1 MSTTEWLTI
10 IAIIIGPIAAVS
22 ITLWRDHR
30 NEVKRRRTEIL
41 ASLMR
46 TRADRLSGEHVG
58 ALNLVQLEFHG
69 RQSIID
75 AYTQYIERLNMPL
88 PPVSEQAYF
97 FKQREARFLELL
109 TTIAT
114 DLNYKFDKKD
124 LESLSYTP
132 PVWHNDEVVQRGNML
147 LLSQL
152 LRGESFLRVKSESPQ
167 EHDRFPPP
175 PE

>member
-1 MSTTEWLTI
+1 MSGNEWLTI
-10 IAIIIGPIAAVS
+10 IAIITGPIAAVS

-30 NEVKRRRTEIL
+30 NEVKRRRIEIL

-46 TRADRLSGEHVG
+46 TRSVRLSGEHVG

-69 RQSIID
+69 RRSIID
-75 AYTQYIERLNMPL
+75 AYTQYIEHLNKPL
-88 PPVSEQAYF
+88 PPVGEQNYF
-97 FKQREARFLELL
+97 FEQREARFLELL
-109 TTIAT
+109 TMIAT

-124 LESLSYTP
+124 LERLSYTP
-132 PVWHNDEVVQRGNML
+132 QGWHNDEGVQRGNML

-152 LRGESFLRVKSESPQ
+152 LRGERALRVKSESLQ
-167 EHDRFPPP
+167 EHDPFPPP

>member
-1 MSTTEWLTI
+1 MSANEWLTI
-10 IAIIIGPIAAVS
+10 IAIITGPIVAVS
-22 ITLWRDHR
+22 ITLWRDRR
-30 NEVKRRRTEIL
+30 NEVRRRRTEIL

-46 TRADRLSGEHVG
+46 TRAVRLSGEHVG

-75 AYTQYIERLNMPL
+75 AYTQYIEHLNKPL
-88 PPVSEQAYF
+88 PPVGEQKYF
-97 FKQREARFLELL
+97 FEEREARFLNLL

-114 DLNYKFDKKD
+114 DLKYKFDKKD
-124 LESLSYTP
+124 LERLSYTP
-132 PVWHNDEVVQRGNML
+132 QGWHDDEGVQRGNML

-152 LRGESFLRVKSESPQ
+152 LRGERFLRVKSESLQ
-167 EHDRFPPP
+167 EHDPFPPP

>member
-1 MSTTEWLTI
+1 MSTNEWLTI
-10 IAIIIGPIAAVS
+10 IAIITGPLAAVS
-22 ITLWRDHR
+22 ITIWRDHR

-41 ASLMR
+41 AVLMR
-46 TRADRLSGEHVG
+46 TRVARLSGEHVG

-75 AYTQYIERLNMPL
+75 AYTQYIKHLNMPL
-88 PPVSEQAYF
+88 PPVSEQDYF
-97 FKQREARFLELL
+97 FKQREVRFLELL

-114 DLNYKFDKKD
+114 ELNYKFDKKD

-132 PVWHNDEVVQRGNML
+132 QVWHDDEWTQRGNMS

-152 LRGESFLRVKSESPQ
+152 LRGERFLRVKSESHQ
-167 EHDRFPPP
+167 EHDPFPPP